1 MIILKSIRL
10 RNFRAVREATLKV
23 PDKGLLGI
31 FGPNG
36 AGKSTFLVGTLFTLF
51 GVTPTRATV
60 GSLRRTGSGKDECS
74 ASVVFEHLNQTVEI
88 IRELKGTNN
97 RVEVNI
103 YVDGIPQTVTS
114 VKAADTWIAQRIGID
129 ATGFLTAFI
138 VRQKELDALVT
149 AKPGERKAVIEKLAG
164 IDTINEALKKSRKDE
179 NAAKA
184 VLETIP
190 GSESRIETT
199 QAQMEML
206 ADKVNELKD
215 VKEHKQ
221 EELTR
226 LQDALQHLNLTLEN
240 LRTNERIISDLSG
253 KIQQLTLEKNHKNQ
267 TLTRLSYVPNFSE
280 NFDVETLREE
290 HRQVSALLAEK
301 TQQLNVGRVEK
312 AQLESRLTQQKQT
325 ATYLANQISS
335 SPFTPDSVPELEN
348 NIVAKEKE
356 ISNLT
361 SEVAVLETKIS
372 DMKEKIHALSGDH
385 KECPTCNTVL
395 HDVGALVDGFREL
408 LTTYTDTQI
417 TKLENIETS
426 KSSLLVL
433 KTNLRQAEEVVEN
446 IASLTQLEKEISD
459 TEAKLKALPN
469 WDKLAETIGE
479 LNQKKEEITEKGF
492 KAKQYTADR
501 NEYYTAKEDIESITG
516 ELFTLQASLDEKTK
530 LFTVELYNTTK
541 NEHDRVS
548 REVNSLSNKM
558 NEAYSELSGYESRFS
573 VARNEW
579 KTAVEQWNRK
589 KELLVAQERKALT
602 TEVIDK
608 FRKDSIAS
616 LAPELSD
623 RATELISAITNGA
636 YTEIRLNDVFDVTVV
651 SSTGEEREVS
661 WLSGGEESAVAFALR
676 LAIAFLI
683 TGDNPTLLW
692 LDEVL
697 TAQDADRRSSMLTTI
712 RSLPIDQIIVIN
724 HTEEAADIVDGVV
737 TVIPDP
743 RGGSVLVDGVV
754 DGIPDVKTITS
765 LDDLEEDFYE
775 TEEEITTPTDA
786 AYHVDLDWL
795 NGLDDD

>member
-1 MIILKSIRL
+1 MITLKSIRL

-51 GVTPTRATV
+51 GVTPNRSTV
-60 GSLRRTGSGKDECS
+60 GSLRRTGSGKEECS
-74 ASVVFEHLNQTVEI
+74 ASVVFEHLGQTVEI
-88 IRELKGTNN
+88 IRELKGNNN
-97 RVEVNI
+97 RAEVNI
-103 YVDGIPQTVTS
+103 YLDGIPQTVTS

-149 AKPGERKAVIEKLAG
+149 AKPAERKAVIEKLAG

-190 GSESRIETT
+190 GSEAKIETAL
-199 QAQMEML
+199 AQVQML
-206 ADKVNELKD
+206 SDKVSELKD

-221 EELTR
+221 EELSN
-226 LQDALQHLNLTLEN
+226 LQASLTTLNSKLEELRVRERSINETSSLIQRLTLEQ
-240 LRTNERIISDLSG
+240 D
-253 KIQQLTLEKNHKNQ
+253 HKNQ
-267 TLTRLSYVPNFSE
+267 TLTRLKYVTNTSQSY
-280 NFDVETLREE
+280 DVETLREE
-290 HRQVSALLAEK
+290 HRSLSALLNEK
-301 TQQLNVGRVEK
+301 TQQVNVGRVEK
-312 AQLESRLTQQKQT
+312 AQLESRLTQQQQT
-325 ATYLANQISS
+325 LIYL
-335 SPFTPDSVPELEN
+335 
-348 NIVAKEKE
+348 EKE
-356 ISNLT
+356 IKDSMFRPEQVEQIQNEILT
-361 SEVAVLETKIS
+361 VDNEIAGLKSDVTVLETKIA
-372 DMKEKIHALSGDH
+372 DMKEKITALSGDH

-395 HDVGALVDGFREL
+395 HDVGALVDGFRQVLANYSNE
-408 LTTYTDTQI
+408 QI
-417 TKLENIETS
+417 SKLEEIEQKNLKLASLKSNLRSAQETAENVESLTKLKEETKETS
-426 KSSLLVL
+426 DKV
-433 KTNLRQAEEVVEN
+433 A
-446 IASLTQLEKEISD
+446 
-459 TEAKLKALPN
+459 ALPDYEFIVN
-469 WDKLAETIGE
+469 EIND
-479 LNQKKEEITEKGF
+479 LNQRKEEITEKGF
-492 KAKQYTADR
+492 KAKQYSTDKAEYEQAR
-501 NEYYTAKEDIESITG
+501 NDLEKIG
-516 ELFTLQASLDEKTK
+516 EQLFTLQDKLGQEQK
-530 LFTVELYNTTK
+530 LFTTELYNKTLH
-541 NEHDRVS
+541 EQERIS

-558 NEAYSELSGYESRFS
+558 NEAYSELSGFESRFS
-573 VARNEW
+573 VAQNEW
-579 KTAVEQWNRK
+579 RSAIEQWNRK

-683 TGDNPTLLW
+683 TGDNPSLLW

-697 TAQDADRRSSMLTTI
+697 TAQDADRRASMLTTI
-712 RSLPIDQIIVIN
+712 RSLPIDQILVIN

-737 TVIPDP
+737 TVVPDP
-743 RGGSVLVDGVV
+743 RGGSILVDGIV
-754 DGIPDVKTITS
+754 DGIPDVVRVDS
-765 LDDLEEDFYE
+765 LDDIIEEDEEVLSPTE
-775 TEEEITTPTDA
+775 TSMNSE
-786 AYHVDLDWL
+786 LDWL
-795 NGLDDD
+795 NGLDD